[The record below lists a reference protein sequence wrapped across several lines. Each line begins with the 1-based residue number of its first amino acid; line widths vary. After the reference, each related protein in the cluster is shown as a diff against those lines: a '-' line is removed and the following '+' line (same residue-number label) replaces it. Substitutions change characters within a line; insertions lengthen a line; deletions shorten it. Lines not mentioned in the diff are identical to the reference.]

1 MGEFDFDVVIP
12 TVGRPSLHRLLD
24 ALGGGIGP
32 RPRSVIVVDDRAD
45 RRRALEIRP
54 PRSLTARVRVVPSG
68 GRGPAAARNIGIAVA
83 EAQWTCFL
91 DDDVVPS
98 RDWCDRLADD
108 LGTLPPGVGGSQGR
122 IHVPLR
128 VDRPPTDWERNVR
141 RLEDARWATA
151 DMAYRRDVLLE
162 VGGFDERFR
171 RAYREDADLA
181 LRVLAAGYELL
192 RGGRVVLHP
201 VRPADAMVSVRMQ
214 AGNADDV
221 LMRMLHGRAW
231 RSRAGAP
238 PGRFAAHLLVT
249 AAAGAA
255 VLAAVCG
262 RPRLAMAAALAWIG
276 GTVEL
281 AWARISPG
289 PRDGREVA
297 TMLATSALLP
307 PAAVAHRAAGWI
319 RVADGARRSIR
330 ARRERSATAVLFDR
344 DGTLV
349 EDVPYNGDPERVS
362 LVPGAREALS
372 RLRRAGVPIAVITNQ
387 SGVGR
392 GLIRPED
399 VVAVNRRIERLAG
412 SIGSWLMCF
421 HAPEE
426 HCSCRKPRA
435 GLVLAAAERLGVE
448 ASGCVVVG
456 DTEGDVL
463 AAKAAGARAILI
475 PNAATRAEEIARSYP
490 VASGLR
496 HAVDLVLGERA

>member
-1 MGEFDFDVVIP
+1 MGELDFDVVIP

-24 ALGGGIGP
+24 ALGSGIGP
-32 RPRSVIVVDDRAD
+32 RPRSVIVVDDRAH
-45 RRRALEIRP
+45 RRRPLGISP
-54 PRSLTARVRVVPSG
+54 PRSLAARVHVVPSG

-108 LGTLPPGVGGSQGR
+108 VGSLPPDVGGSQGR
-122 IHVPLR
+122 IRVPLPD
-128 VDRPPTDWERNVR
+128 DRSPTDWERNVR
-141 RLEDARWATA
+141 GLEDARWATA
-151 DMAYRRDVLLE
+151 DMAYRREVLLE

-181 LRVLAAGYELL
+181 LRVLAAGHGLL
-192 RGGRVVLHP
+192 RGRRFVLHP
-201 VRPADAMVSVRMQ
+201 VRSADRMVSVRMQ
-214 AGNADDV
+214 AGNADDA
-221 LMRMLHGRAW
+221 LMHILHGRAW

-238 PGRFAAHLLVT
+238 PGRIAAHLLVT
-249 AAAGAA
+249 ASAGAA
-255 VLAAVCG
+255 LLAAVSG
-262 RPRLAMAAALAWIG
+262 RPRLAAAASLAWIG
-276 GTVEL
+276 GTLEL
-281 AWARISPG
+281 AWARIAPG
-289 PRDGREVA
+289 PRDRREVA

-307 PAAVAHRAAGWI
+307 PAAVAHRAAGWL
-319 RVADGARRSIR
+319 RVAGGAWETIR
-330 ARRERSATAVLFDR
+330 ARRDRSATAVLFDR

-349 EDVPYNGDPERVS
+349 VDVPYNGDPERVR

-372 RLRRAGVPIAVITNQ
+372 RLRRAGIPVAVITNQ

-399 VVAVNRRIERLAG
+399 VMAVNRRIERLAG
-412 SIGSWLMCF
+412 SIGPWLMCF
-421 HAPEE
+421 HAPEGN
-426 HCSCRKPRA
+426 CSCRKPRA

-448 ASGCVVVG
+448 ASECIVVG

-463 AAKAAGARAILI
+463 AAQAAGARAILI
-475 PNAATRAEEIARSYP
+475 PNGATRAEEIARSYP